1 MESSMYKLLFYVLV
15 VSSCEEVK
23 HDTKVLPMQLT
34 AACLASN
41 EQACI
46 ESYKLTC
53 LKGKLRSKVQEDHP
67 TDPKEKRLIMVYD
80 CYEVNQ

>member
-1 MESSMYKLLFYVLV
+1 MNIDKLLFCILV

-34 AACLASN
+34 VVCRASN

-46 ESYKLTC
+46 ESYRLAC
-53 LKGKLRSKVQEDHP
+53 LKGELRSKVQEDHP
-67 TDPKEKRLIMVYD
+67 ADPKEKRLIMVYD
-80 CYEVNQ
+80 CYEVNR